1 MPGCRRPY
9 KIHYAVF
16 SLIVDLS
23 CPSLPAFGVK
33 YYLSTTKEKIVE
45 PALRLARSRVLGL
58 NWELYVEQ
66 GQAVK
71 VYKVQKRYSWGQ
83 LDVETV

>member
-1 MPGCRRPY
+1 MPGCRRLY
-9 KIHYAVF
+9 KIHYAVS
-16 SLIVDLS
+16 SLIVDFS
-23 CPSLPAFGVK
+23 CPSLPAFGFK
-33 YYLSTTKEKIVE
+33 YHPSTMKENIVE
-45 PALRLARSRVLGL
+45 PAFRLARSRVLGL
-58 NWELYVEQ
+58 NWELHLEQ